1 MKKKISLLLAI
12 LMLVT
17 LIPTAFAESKTV
29 EAVKNT
35 KKVTLDGE
43 EVKTSYHNS
52 EHYMY
57 TLDKN
62 NTPIESDL
70 PYISDFNSLLQNE
83 YIRSYFH
90 EKSRN
95 VSKVET
101 VNDVYSFL
109 LNNPKYYYIDDKGF
123 LCYCNLEKND
133 SNYFY
138 EFKDTINN
146 LILEKQ
152 IVLTKDL
159 MLLDVSNNESPILTC
174 AIQIDLLAEADK
186 HVEEFKSYVLRV
198 THGLSFINHISW
210 WIDKVKGG
218 GIWDY
223 KSYLGYNKYY
233 DVLGLGRMSGE
244 SIGNFHY
251 GYVGRFYFSEEQ
263 LLFGGDMYQALT
275 SEDKLKMENYH
286 DSPEDKYDIK
296 RGCRE
301 YIERH

>member
-1 MKKKISLLLAI
+1 
-12 LMLVT
+12 
-17 LIPTAFAESKTV
+17 
-29 EAVKNT
+29 
-35 KKVTLDGE
+35 
-43 EVKTSYHNS
+43 
-52 EHYMY
+52 MY
-57 TLDKN
+57 
-62 NTPIESDL
+62 
-70 PYISDFNSLLQNE
+70 
-83 YIRSYFH
+83 
-90 EKSRN
+90 
-95 VSKVET
+95 
-101 VNDVYSFL
+101 
-109 LNNPKYYYIDDKGF
+109 
-123 LCYCNLEKND
+123 
-133 SNYFY
+133 YFY